1 MDAKTLKTPNIMNI
15 QASKINPEPN
25 IKRLLN
31 QKPNPGSDLKRRT
44 KSARPIKNF

>member
-31 QKPNPGSDLKRRT
+31 QKLNPDSDLKRRT

>member
-31 QKPNPGSDLKRRT
+31 QKPNPDSDLKRRT